1 MMADQNDVPNNN
13 AGAMLGGLPIQ
24 INPHIPKDEIWLV
37 TAGKSQKVHIH
48 EGQQAGET
56 VEQWLTKPKV
66 YRIVNIGDPF
76 DIKPQTIERP
86 KKDLE
91 IGDWLWP
98 DDSKNNSK

>member
-1 MMADQNDVPNNN
+1 MADQNDVPNNN
-13 AGAMLGGLPIQ
+13 AVFGGLPIHV
-24 INPHIPKDEIWLV
+24 NPHIPEGEVWLI
-37 TAGKSQKVHIH
+37 TSGKSQKVHIH

-76 DIKPQTIERP
+76 DIKPQMIEWP

-91 IGDWLWP
+91 IGDWPWP
-98 DDSKNNSK
+98 SDAKNNPK